1 MRLDV
6 GDVGEREAQKQGQIR
21 FDSSRH
27 RRDRGGGPTSAYS
40 HQVNAIGIYAACQ
53 LLELKFTF
61 KQDAFARTPDL
72 VWKGQPLI
80 VRTTQPGNAR
90 PRLKIKPEDN
100 ISWLAL
106 AMRWGGRQVVEFVG
120 WCIVGE
126 GIREL
131 KLESP
136 NGYAP
141 AYFIPYDSLHTPE
154 SLFASKEPQVAG
166 QLEFF

>member
-1 MRLDV
+1 MRV
-6 GDVGEREAQKQGQIR
+6 NVSARAAEALQEGKTR
-21 FDSSRH
+21 FDSSQH
-27 RRDRGGGPTSAYS
+27 RRDRGGGPPSAYS
-40 HQVNAIGIYAACQ
+40 HQVNAIGILAACQ
-53 LLELKFTF
+53 LLDMEFHF
-61 KQDAFARTPDL
+61 KQDEFSDTPDL

-80 VRTTQPGNAR
+80 VRTTQPGNTQ
-90 PRLKIKPEDN
+90 PRLKIKPEDH

-106 AMRWGGRQVVEFVG
+106 AMRWKGGPTVEFVG

-126 GIREL
+126 GIRGREL
-131 KLESP
+131 EEP
-136 NGYAP
+136 QGWTP